1 MQNENEDKFK
11 IDKTKSVPQVLDSI
25 IDKILSMQQQISD
38 ANFQLKISNRKLE
51 AFESKIN
58 LQRKQILDELEPTI
72 TKIQNE
78 LRVND
83 INLSKKVSNN
93 THDLSTMKDKITS
106 LENNLKDTK
115 VSLLDK
121 ATM

>member
-93 THDLSTMKDKITS
+93 THDLSTLKDKITS

>member
-1 MQNENEDKFK
+1 
-11 IDKTKSVPQVLDSI
+11 
-25 IDKILSMQQQISD
+25 
-38 ANFQLKISNRKLE
+38 
-51 AFESKIN
+51 
-58 LQRKQILDELEPTI
+58 LEPTI

-93 THDLSTMKDKITS
+93 THDLSTLKDKITS

>member
-1 MQNENEDKFK
+1 M
-11 IDKTKSVPQVLDSI
+11 
-25 IDKILSMQQQISD
+25 
-38 ANFQLKISNRKLE
+38 
-51 AFESKIN
+51 
-58 LQRKQILDELEPTI
+58 EPTI

-93 THDLSTMKDKITS
+93 TRDLGTIKDKLIT
-106 LENNLKDTK
+106 LENGLKDTK

-121 ATM
+121 ATMQQLNKIEEIIAYDLLKNLKFQDFKR

>member
-1 MQNENEDKFK
+1 M
-11 IDKTKSVPQVLDSI
+11 
-25 IDKILSMQQQISD
+25 
-38 ANFQLKISNRKLE
+38 
-51 AFESKIN
+51 
-58 LQRKQILDELEPTI
+58 EPTI

-93 THDLSTMKDKITS
+93 THDLGTIKDKLIT
-106 LENNLKDTK
+106 LENGLKDTK

-121 ATM
+121 ATMQQLNKIEEIIAYDLLKNLKFQDFKR

>member
-1 MQNENEDKFK
+1 
-11 IDKTKSVPQVLDSI
+11 
-25 IDKILSMQQQISD
+25 
-38 ANFQLKISNRKLE
+38 
-51 AFESKIN
+51 
-58 LQRKQILDELEPTI
+58 LEPTI

-93 THDLSTMKDKITS
+93 THDLGTIKDKLIT
-106 LENNLKDTK
+106 LENGLKDTK

-121 ATM
+121 ATMLQLNKIEEIIAYDLLKNLKFQDFKR

>member
-1 MQNENEDKFK
+1 M
-11 IDKTKSVPQVLDSI
+11 
-25 IDKILSMQQQISD
+25 
-38 ANFQLKISNRKLE
+38 
-51 AFESKIN
+51 
-58 LQRKQILDELEPTI
+58 EPTI

-93 THDLSTMKDKITS
+93 THDLGTIKDKLIT
-106 LENNLKDTK
+106 LENGLKDTK

-121 ATM
+121 ATMLQLNKIEEIIAYDLLKNLKFQDFKR

>member
-1 MQNENEDKFK
+1 
-11 IDKTKSVPQVLDSI
+11 
-25 IDKILSMQQQISD
+25 
-38 ANFQLKISNRKLE
+38 
-51 AFESKIN
+51 
-58 LQRKQILDELEPTI
+58 LEPTI

-93 THDLSTMKDKITS
+93 THDLGTIKDKLIT
-106 LENNLKDTK
+106 LENGLKDTK

-121 ATM
+121 ATMQQLNKIEEIIAYDLLKNLKFQDFKR

>member
-1 MQNENEDKFK
+1 
-11 IDKTKSVPQVLDSI
+11 
-25 IDKILSMQQQISD
+25 
-38 ANFQLKISNRKLE
+38 
-51 AFESKIN
+51 
-58 LQRKQILDELEPTI
+58 LEPTI

-93 THDLSTMKDKITS
+93 THDLGTIKDKLIT
-106 LENNLKDTK
+106 LENGVKDTK

-121 ATM
+121 ATMQQLNKIEEIIAYDLLKNLKFQDFKR

>member
-1 MQNENEDKFK
+1 M
-11 IDKTKSVPQVLDSI
+11 S
-25 IDKILSMQQQISD
+25 
-38 ANFQLKISNRKLE
+38 
-51 AFESKIN
+51 
-58 LQRKQILDELEPTI
+58 LQRKQIIDELEPTI

-93 THDLSTMKDKITS
+93 THDLGTIKDKLIT
-106 LENNLKDTK
+106 LENGLKDTK

-121 ATM
+121 ATMQQLNKIEEIIAYDLLKNLKFQDFKR

>member
-1 MQNENEDKFK
+1 M
-11 IDKTKSVPQVLDSI
+11 
-25 IDKILSMQQQISD
+25 
-38 ANFQLKISNRKLE
+38 
-51 AFESKIN
+51 
-58 LQRKQILDELEPTI
+58 EPTI

-93 THDLSTMKDKITS
+93 THDLGTIKDKLIT
-106 LENNLKDTK
+106 LENGVKDTK

-121 ATM
+121 ATMQQLNKIEEIIAYDLLKNLKFQDFKR